1 MQIPIW
7 HKEMIILPQLSDVPS
22 CYEDS
27 CTSVKEELAHVSM
40 TSHRETQFLPSPHQ
54 AMQITGHT
62 CLFSLK
68 HRLISMKGS
77 ERFFLLS
84 RAQTEGQV
92 FVGSQVLTIS
102 PKPPITEHHKV

>member
-40 TSHRETQFLPSPHQ
+40 TSHRETQFLPSSHQ
-54 AMQITGHT
+54 AM
-62 CLFSLK
+62 
-68 HRLISMKGS
+68 
-77 ERFFLLS
+77 
-84 RAQTEGQV
+84 
-92 FVGSQVLTIS
+92 
-102 PKPPITEHHKV
+102 